1 MSTTTQETEEDQRAP
16 AGASLVIVLFGMAVI
31 AIVLVIIA
39 VFNWLPLLIAWIVVG
54 VIALLLLWLGRE
66 VRSHS

>member
-1 MSTTTQETEEDQRAP
+1 
-16 AGASLVIVLFGMAVI
+16 MAVI

>member
-31 AIVLVIIA
+31 VIVLVIIA